1 MTAYQQ
7 RFQELGMSWPQVTRP
22 DLPFAPAVRVGDL
35 VYVSGQIPEI
45 GTDIAFTGRVG
56 QDIDVETA
64 KKAAALCAANV
75 VYWLHQELDGD
86 LDRVVRFA
94 KVNVYVNAVPAFSG
108 YSQVGNGASELLLK
122 IFDARGQ
129 HARAALGMGGL
140 PLNVPVEV
148 DAVVQVR

>member
-1 MTAYQQ
+1 MP
-7 RFQELGMSWPQVTRP
+7 WPQVIRP
-22 DLPFAPAVRVGDL
+22 DLPFSPAVRVGET

-45 GTDIAFTGRVG
+45 GTDIAFIGRVG
-56 QDIDVETA
+56 QDIDLQTA

-75 VYWLHQELDGD
+75 VYWLHEELDGD

-94 KVNVYVNAVPAFSG
+94 KVNVYVNAVPGFTD
-108 YSQVGNGASELLLK
+108 YSLVGNGASELLLK
-122 IFDARGQ
+122 IFGSRAQ

-140 PLNVPVEV
+140 PANVPVEV